1 VKRTDRIPDF
11 KLDLCPFDFDHARP
25 EFHAN
30 GQIMCISE
38 LVLGELQ
45 AWRPQGDK
53 EVTELLAG
61 GRQSSVLVLGP
72 AGPSTNTYD
81 PPAGS

>member
-1 VKRTDRIPDF
+1 
-11 KLDLCPFDFDHARP
+11 
-25 EFHAN
+25 
-30 GQIMCISE
+30 MCISE